1 MTDFQSSSTKQG
13 KHFESHVRAVL
24 GFRGWTIVS
33 DKPIKVDG
41 GEVDIVALDPEGTLW
56 WIECKGSYLNVPGLT
71 RQDTLKKAIATAW
84 LIRTYNPE
92 RPAYMLVT
100 SDLPQPASN
109 AARYLRTAIG
119 AGLFDRVEEIK

>member
-1 MTDFQSSSTKQG
+1 MSDFQSSSSKQG
-13 KHFESHVRAVL
+13 KHFEAHVRAVL
-24 GFRGWTIVS
+24 GFRGWTMVS

-84 LIRTYNPE
+84 LILTYNSA

-100 SDLPQPASN
+100 SDLPQPTSN